1 MSPQAA
7 RRAGVAVRDALDSA
21 QVAIS
26 ASGSTT
32 PRLDAELL
40 LAHALGVGRSALFM
54 NPDATVEGPAI
65 RAYQQLVRRRAADH
79 EPVAYLLGRKGFR
92 HIELE
97 VDARVLVPRPETEL
111 LVEIGLRLPS
121 RARVLDLGT
130 GSGAV
135 ALALK
140 QERPDL
146 QVTGA
151 DVDGD
156 ALAVAKLN
164 RERLGLDVDL
174 VQADLLDGLGRDWD
188 AVLSNP
194 PYVAEHD
201 APALAPD
208 VLRHEPRGALFR
220 GRRRARPDPPAGPGG
235 RRHPGR
241 VARGRG
247 RGGAGGGCLR
257 SHGRGRLRRRGPGAR
272 PRRDRARGRRQ
283 ARSGVNAVAIT
294 PEQARAFVSC
304 IDAGG
309 VVLFP
314 ADTVYGLGCDAGSEA
329 ATERLYALKGRRP
342 DKPSAVLFFSLAPA
356 LEALPELGERTRAA
370 LESLLPGGVTLLLPN
385 TTRRFPLACGPD
397 PLTLGLRVPALP
409 PSLQALHAVG
419 RPVLQSSANL
429 AGGADARR
437 LGDVD
442 AALRRGADLVLDG
455 GELPGIAST
464 VVDLREYEDGG
475 TWRILREGA
484 VTAGEVA
491 QAVE

>member
-1 MSPQAA
+1 MSPQEA
-7 RRAGVAVRDALDSA
+7 RSVGVPVRDALDSA

-26 ASGSTT
+26 ASGSAT

-54 NPDATVEGPAI
+54 NPGAMVEGPAI
-65 RAYQQLVRRRAADH
+65 RVYQQLVRRRAADH

-92 HIELE
+92 HIELA

-151 DVDGD
+151 DVDAE

-194 PYVAEHD
+194 PYVAERD

-208 VLRHEPRGALFR
+208 VLRHEPRGALFAGADGLDLIR
-220 GRRRARPDPPAGPGG
+220 RLVPAVAAAGAELLAVEVGEGQAAAVCDLMDASGFGAAAPERDLAGIERVVVGRRAA
-235 RRHPGR
+235 
-241 VARGRG
+241 
-247 RGGAGGGCLR
+247 
-257 SHGRGRLRRRGPGAR
+257 
-272 PRRDRARGRRQ
+272 
-283 ARSGVNAVAIT
+283 GVNAVAIT

-385 TTRRFPLACGPD
+385 PTRRFPLACGPD

-409 PSLQALHAVG
+409 PSLQALHAVR

-475 TWRILREGA
+475 GWRVLREGA

-491 QAVE
+491 QSVE